1 LYDLGGNIILE
12 AKVQQRQHLQ
22 SCMYRGLTAVPSS
35 VLTPHMSVCNS
46 SPAVTRPAVHSGVE
60 RQFLWRCCAGEVE
73 AHRRV
78 DQGVGVS
85 IR

>member
-1 LYDLGGNIILE
+1 MTWEAISYWRPKSNTTAPAILHVSRPNRRTVVCTH
-12 AKVQQRQHLQ
+12 ATHVGLQQF
-22 SCMYRGLTAVPSS
+22 
-35 VLTPHMSVCNS
+35 
-46 SPAVTRPAVHSGVE
+46 PAVTRPAVHSGVE

-78 DQGVGVS
+78 DQGVRVS